1 MLQRIVSTQT
11 HFCDEGDFAKGCN
24 GVGTPF
30 PYIFL
35 VWERRLLENVA
46 EIS

>member
-11 HFCDEGDFAKGCN
+11 HFCDEGDFAKGCS
-24 GVGTPF
+24 GVGTAF
-30 PYIFL
+30 PHIFL